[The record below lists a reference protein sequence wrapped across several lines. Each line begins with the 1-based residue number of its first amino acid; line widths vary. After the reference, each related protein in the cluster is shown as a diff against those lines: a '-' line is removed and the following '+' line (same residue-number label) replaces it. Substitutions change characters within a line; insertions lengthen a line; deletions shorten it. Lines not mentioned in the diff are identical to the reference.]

1 MHMPEIQ
8 SVLNEKNI
16 SFSYVEED
24 NCGSIDFE
32 HRGLRYHIWNTLTR
46 RTRSAWRQI
55 CGMRDGMKRSKGI
68 MTVCL
73 RSI

>member
-16 SFSYVEED
+16 SATIS
-24 NCGSIDFE
+24 G
-32 HRGLRYHIWNTLTR
+32 NTLTR
-46 RTRSAWRQI
+46 RTRSAWRRI
-55 CGMRDGMKRSKGI
+55 YGMRDGMKRSKEI
-68 MTVCL
+68 MTACL

>member
-24 NCGSIDFE
+24 NCGSIDLISDVTSVSFD
-32 HRGLRYHIWNTLTR
+32 
-46 RTRSAWRQI
+46 SSPS
-55 CGMRDGMKRSKGI
+55 C
-68 MTVCL
+68 TV
-73 RSI
+73 

>member
-32 HRGLRYHIWNTLTR
+32 HRGLRYHIWEF
-46 RTRSAWRQI
+46 ADDVQ
-55 CGMRDGMKRSKGI
+55 GAMRKSKAI
-68 MTVCL
+68 TI
-73 RSI
+73 RFSQNI